1 MSFYILQISDGSH
14 KGIAIKE
21 SILNASSAS
30 QSLAA
35 SKEGSMRDDRDSLAE
50 MEEMVEGEGEGF
62 RSVLTV
68 STKTRHD
75 SRSFACLASNVYGN
89 DTKKFN
95 LIVQGGK
102 RWIMDDL

>member
-1 MSFYILQISDGSH
+1 MQISDGSH

-21 SILNASSAS
+21 TIINASSAS
-30 QSLAA
+30 SSLSA
-35 SKEGSMRDDRDSLAE
+35 SKEGSLRDDRDSLGE
-50 MEEMVEGEGEGF
+50 MEEMMEGEGEGF

-75 SRSFACLASNVYGN
+75 SRSFTCLASNVYGN

-95 LIVQGGK
+95 LIVQGG
-102 RWIMDDL
+102 RR